1 MLCTLTPRSLTG
13 RALVRRFS
21 YFYEAFEAFSATTP
35 PQTREAVSCL
45 KYMLLFKI
53 MTNNPEVRLFCSAA
67 RNG

>member
-1 MLCTLTPRSLTG
+1 MCC
-13 RALVRRFS
+13 VCRFS

-53 MTNNPEVRLFCSAA
+53 MTNNPEVRLLVPLFCCCHCA